1 MNNSNINSIKLFVS
15 FVSQIIVNITEILN
29 DWWSIR
35 LVRVYFIY
43 VSTLVAEYA
52 CVLDVYRVVVPV
64 YYLRFQWFLL
74 D

>member
-15 FVSQIIVNITEILN
+15 FVSQIIVYMTEILN

-43 VSTLVAEYA
+43 VSALVAEYA